1 MQAARRPTPG
11 RAAPPSAPL
20 PSPAV
25 TLAATTA
32 IQVMTALAAL
42 SVPAI
47 APVVAAATG
56 QPASMVGTYVS
67 LVYLGSAGAALASG
81 LLVPALGALRLSQL
95 SLLVCALALVLGSNG
110 ATGAL
115 AVSAIV
121 LGLGYGPITP
131 ASSHMLARSVQPD
144 RIALTFS
151 VKQTGVPAG
160 VALAGILVPAL
171 TVWLGWKVALV
182 VVAALALVCAAAVQP
197 LRAALDHDRDPG
209 ARFTASA
216 LLSGVR
222 LVATSRPLRSMAA
235 LSFVYS
241 GLQMCTSG
249 FIVAYLVEGL
259 GYGWVAAGIGLTVS
273 NLGGVA
279 GRIAWG
285 VVSDRLLGAR
295 RTLQA
300 MGLLM
305 AIACALTAAFSA
317 NWPALAVYAVCALLG
332 ATAIGWNGV
341 FLSEVAHK
349 APPGQASGA
358 TGGSLF
364 VTFVGSVVWPP
375 TFGLLQRATGSYG
388 VCFAAA
394 SALCAVAVL
403 LVSVAWRPGAAAA
416 L

>member
-1 MQAARRPTPG
+1 MPTAHRGLPERAGPTGPTLPG
-11 RAAPPSAPL
+11 
-20 PSPAV
+20 PAV

-32 IQVMTALAAL
+32 IQVMAALAAL

-47 APVVAAATG
+47 APAIAAATA
-56 QPASMVGTYVS
+56 QPASMVGTYIS
-67 LVYLGSAGAALASG
+67 LVYLGSAAAALASG
-81 LLVPALGALRLSQL
+81 PLVPAAGALRLSQL
-95 SLLVCALALVLGSNG
+95 SLVLCALALLVVAR
-110 ATGAL
+110 ATLPAL
-115 AVSAIV
+115 AISALV

-131 ASSHMLARSVQPD
+131 ASSHMLARSAHPD

-171 TVWLGWKVALV
+171 TVWLGWK
-182 VVAALALVCAAAVQP
+182 AALGAVAVLCLACAAAVQP
-197 LRAALDHDRDPG
+197 LRAVLDHDRDPG
-209 ARFTASA
+209 ARFTGSA

-222 LVATSRPLRSMAA
+222 LVGASGPLRSMAA

-241 GLQMCTSG
+241 GLQNCTSS
-249 FIVAYLVEGL
+249 FIVAYLVEEL
-259 GYGWVAAGIGLTVS
+259 GYGWIAAGIGLTAA
-273 NLGGVA
+273 NLAGVA

-285 VVSDRLLGAR
+285 VVSDRWLAAR

-300 MGLLM
+300 LGVLM
-305 AIACALTAAFSA
+305 AIACALAAA
-317 NWPALAVYAVCALLG
+317 LTPRWPALAVYATCALLG

-341 FLSEVAHK
+341 FLSEVARR
-349 APPGQASGA
+349 APPGQAGAA

-375 TFGLLQRATGSYG
+375 AFGLLQRASGSYG

-394 SALCAVAVL
+394 GALCAAAVIL
-403 LVSVAWRPGAAAA
+403 AGIGWRSGGAA